1 MTITERPATAQRM
14 AESRKKMN
22 EQIRQK
28 RRIHKKSESERL
40 TANIKSRNNQPKI
53 EPWEFTEE
61 DFMIY

>member
-22 EQIRQK
+22 EQIREK

-40 TANIKSRNNQPKI
+40 TANIKSRNNQLKI